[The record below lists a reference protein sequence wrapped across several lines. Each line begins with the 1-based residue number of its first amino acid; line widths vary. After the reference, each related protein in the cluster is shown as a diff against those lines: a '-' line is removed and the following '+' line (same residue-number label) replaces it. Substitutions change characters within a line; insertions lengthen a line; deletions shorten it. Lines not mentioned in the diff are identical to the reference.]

1 MVADTCPAS
10 ALSIFGAKFI
20 SAGNSSPSISVDEW
34 NIGLSGV
41 MMCHRFSTMLIM
53 SSHLNTENMP
63 PCMEKHD
70 ISHNGGGLLGV
81 ECPGENP
88 GHYLGH
94 VVAEYAAGDK
104 SQNEPAQGCQLV
116 DNAFDKTVN
125 QCSSRYY

>member
-34 NIGLSGV
+34 NTAVAKAQELLEQSEQGKLTDEELAQKLKGLSGV

-63 PCMEKHD
+63 PSRWSSQPIIIAWVSLWAIEA
-70 ISHNGGGLLGV
+70 IS
-81 ECPGENP
+81 
-88 GHYLGH
+88 
-94 VVAEYAAGDK
+94 A
-104 SQNEPAQGCQLV
+104 
-116 DNAFDKTVN
+116 TVK
-125 QCSSRYY
+125 

>member
-1 MVADTCPAS
+1 MVEPTYHYCVGE
-10 ALSIFGAKFI
+10 LVGHRGYKRH
-20 SAGNSSPSISVDEW
+20 GKVDKE
-34 NIGLSGV
+34 
-41 MMCHRFSTMLIM
+41 
-53 SSHLNTENMP
+53 
-63 PCMEKHD
+63 EKHD